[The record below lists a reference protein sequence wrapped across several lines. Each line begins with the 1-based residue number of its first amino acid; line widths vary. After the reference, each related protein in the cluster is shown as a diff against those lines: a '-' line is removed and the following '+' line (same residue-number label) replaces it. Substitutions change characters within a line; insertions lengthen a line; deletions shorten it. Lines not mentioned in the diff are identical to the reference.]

1 MDLNTAETEV
11 QLAILQQK
19 TLAISLDSVTYRF
32 TETEEGEKVSS
43 LKIIISFDYIDEFM
57 EKISMLLNHWKTTT
71 PSKYL

>member
-32 TETEEGEKVSS
+32 TETEEGS
-43 LKIIISFDYIDEFM
+43 LVNSQGK
-57 EKISMLLNHWKTTT
+57 KLVL
-71 PSKYL
+71 